1 MDGEDDDD
9 EDGDDDEED
18 EDDEDE
24 DDDDYDTKVCK
35 PFFSSNEEYHFYT
48 LSSFW
53 VCFDIFLFSSLEQK
67 TKGTA
72 GGEGQQGERP
82 AECKQ
87 Q

>member
-48 LSSFW
+48 LSSF
-53 VCFDIFLFSSLEQK
+53 
-67 TKGTA
+67 
-72 GGEGQQGERP
+72 
-82 AECKQ
+82 
-87 Q
+87 